1 MGGNSMNFSY
11 EMKIGALVKEMNAGG
26 SQNILY
32 AASRETG
39 KAIPK
44 DVIPY
49 LFKAAAYDYE
59 KGMYNATSETDENK
73 TIEELIPVARQL
85 QKQAKLHKLE
95 KEPSIVATV
104 IDKEKQEP
112 IKNIIES
119 NLLENEFSISNPK
132 EAQLFILKALDLST
146 DDLIFLK
153 ELSKN
158 KITTNGNE
166 SIYESIK
173 QLGGRERTNKTYYVS
188 KDVIEMAA
196 EFCEEKSVKVS
207 QFIEVAILEAIK
219 KYN

>member
-1 MGGNSMNFSY
+1 MNFSY
-11 EMKIGALVKEMNAGG
+11 EMTIGALVKEMNEGG
-26 SQNILY
+26 SQNTLY

-49 LFKAAAYDYE
+49 LFKAAAYDYD

-73 TIEELIPVARQL
+73 TIEELLPVARHL
-85 QKQAKLHKLE
+85 QKQAKLYKLE
-95 KEPSIVATV
+95 KEPTTVTKV
-104 IDKEKQEP
+104 IDKVKQKP

-119 NLLENEFSISNPK
+119 NPLENEFSISNPK
-132 EAQLFILKALDLST
+132 EAQILILKALDLTT
-146 DDLIFLK
+146 DDLTFLK

-158 KITTNGNE
+158 KTTTNGNE